1 MLIICLYPFRAWR
14 LMKRTS
20 RMPRMGITLVAPRL
34 VERGI
39 MAGEYIFT
47 MQDLIKRYGRNEV
60 LSGINL
66 CFYHGAKIGIV
77 GENGSGKS
85 TLLKIMAGADQEFD
99 GRAAPLKGTTIG
111 FLPQEPALDNEK
123 TVRENVEQAFADI
136 KKMIEEFNE
145 VSAKMA
151 EPMSDEEMEKAMEKM
166 GRLQDQID
174 ASDGWE
180 LDRQVEVAMDALV
193 LPADDQKAGTLSG
206 GEARRVALCKL
217 LLQKPDMLLLDEP
230 TNHLDAET
238 VQWLEDTLSSYLGNV
253 IVSTH
258 DRYFLDNITKWI
270 LELEKGKG
278 RPFEGNY
285 SSWLE
290 QKAEILRKRE
300 KSASTLQKRLQKELQ
315 WLRETPGAR
324 RKHNKGR
331 VNEYEKLSARKINM
345 EDNSL
350 EIQIAPGP
358 QLGEQV
364 IEVDSLSK
372 GYQEGE
378 PIIKDLT
385 FSVPRGAVVG
395 LIGPNGAGKT
405 TLFRMI
411 ADEEQPDLGTLKLGS
426 TVKLSYV
433 DQDRQDLIAE
443 NSVFEEITGGT
454 EHIEIAGKTINSRA
468 YVGRF
473 NFKGPDQQKKV
484 GELSGGERNRVHLAK
499 LLRRGGNV
507 LLLDEPT
514 NDLDVTTL
522 RNLENAILDFS
533 GCVLV
538 ISHDRFFLDRICTHL
553 LVFEGNSKV
562 RWFEGN
568 FEEYQE
574 KRKLELGGKE
584 ENRRSKYKKLTIH

>member
-1 MLIICLYPFRAWR
+1 
-14 LMKRTS
+14 
-20 RMPRMGITLVAPRL
+20 
-34 VERGI
+34 

-60 LSGINL
+60 LNGINL
-66 CFYHGAKIGIV
+66 SFYHGAKIGIV

-85 TLLKIMAGADQEFD
+85 TVLKIMAGEDQEFD

-111 FLPQEPALDNEK
+111 FLPQEPVLDEEQ
-123 TVRENVEQAFADI
+123 TVRENVEQAFGDI

-151 EPMSDEEMEKAMEKM
+151 APMSDDEMEKALEKM
-166 GRLQDQID
+166 GKLQDQID
-174 ASDGWE
+174 AADGWE

-193 LPADDQKAGTLSG
+193 LPADGQKAGTLSG

-217 LLQKPDMLLLDEP
+217 LLQKPDMILLDEP

-238 VQWLEDTLSSYLGNV
+238 VQWLEETLANYPGNV

-270 LELEKGKG
+270 LELESGKG

-300 KSASTLQKRLQKELQ
+300 KSASTLQKRLEKELQ
-315 WLRETPGAR
+315 WLKETPGAR
-324 RKHNKGR
+324 RKQNKGR
-331 VNEYEKLSARKINM
+331 INDYEKLSARKVDV

-364 IEVDSLSK
+364 IEVNSLSK
-372 GYQEGE
+372 SYDA
-378 PIIKDLT
+378 PIIQDLT

-411 ADEEQPDLGTLKLGS
+411 AGEEQPDSGTLKLGS

-433 DQDRQDLIAE
+433 DQHRHDL
-443 NSVFEEITGGT
+443 SPDKTVFEEITGGT
-454 EHIEIAGKTINSRA
+454 EHIEVAGKTIISRA

-553 LVFEGNSKV
+553 LVFEGNSKA

-574 KRKLELGGKE
+574 KRKQELGGRE
-584 ENRRSKYKKLTIH
+584 ENRRLKYKKLTIH

>member
-1 MLIICLYPFRAWR
+1 M
-14 LMKRTS
+14 S
-20 RMPRMGITLVAPRL
+20 
-34 VERGI
+34 
-39 MAGEYIFT
+39 GEYIFT
-47 MQDLIKRYGRNEV
+47 MQGLIKRYGRNEV
-60 LSGINL
+60 LNGINL
-66 CFYHGAKIGIV
+66 SFYHGAKIGIV

-85 TLLKIMAGADQEFD
+85 TLLKIMAGEDSEFE
-99 GRAAPLKGTTIG
+99 GQAAPLKGSTIG
-111 FLPQEPALDNEK
+111 FLPQEPVLDGDK
-123 TVRENVEQAFADI
+123 TVRENVEQAFSDI
-136 KKMIEEFNE
+136 KKLIEEFND
-145 VSAKMA
+145 VSTKMS
-151 EPMSDEEMEKAMEKM
+151 EPMSDDEMEKAMEKM

-174 ASDGWE
+174 AVDGWE

-193 LPADDQKAGTLSG
+193 LPEDDQKADTLSG

-238 VQWLEDTLSSYLGNV
+238 VQWLEDTLANFSGNV

-270 LELEKGKG
+270 LELESGKGK
-278 RPFEGNY
+278 PFEGNY

-290 QKAEILRKRE
+290 QKTEILRRRE
-300 KSASTLQKRLQKELQ
+300 KTASTLQKRLDKELQ
-315 WLRETPGAR
+315 WLQETPGAR
-324 RKHNKGR
+324 RKHNKSR
-331 VNEYEKLSARKINM
+331 VNEYEKLSARKTDL
-345 EDNSL
+345 EDNTL

-364 IEVDSLSK
+364 IEVESLAK
-372 GYQEGE
+372 GYGGD
-378 PIIKDLT
+378 PIFSDLT
-385 FSVPRGAVVG
+385 FTVPRGAVVG

-405 TLFRMI
+405 TLFKMI
-411 ADEEQPDLGTLKLGS
+411 AGEEQPDSGTLKLGS

-433 DQDRQDLIAE
+433 DQHRHDLGAE
-443 NSVFEEITGGT
+443 NTVFEEITGGT
-454 EHIEIAGKTINSRA
+454 EHIEVAGKTINSRA

-507 LLLDEPT
+507 LLLDEPS

-522 RNLENAILDFS
+522 RNLENAILDFN
-533 GCVLV
+533 GCALV

-553 LVFEGNSKV
+553 LVFEGDSKV

-574 KRKLELGGKE
+574 KRKKELGGRE
-584 ENRRSKYKKLTIH
+584 ENRRSKYKTLTIR

>member
-1 MLIICLYPFRAWR
+1 M
-14 LMKRTS
+14 S
-20 RMPRMGITLVAPRL
+20 
-34 VERGI
+34 
-39 MAGEYIFT
+39 GEYIFT
-47 MQDLIKRYGRNEV
+47 MQGLIKRYGRNEI
-60 LSGINL
+60 LNGINL
-66 CFYHGAKIGIV
+66 SFYHGAKIGIV

-85 TLLKIMAGADQEFD
+85 TLLKIMAGEDSEFE
-99 GRAAPLKGTTIG
+99 GQAAPLKGSTIG
-111 FLPQEPALDNEK
+111 FLPQEPVLDGDK
-123 TVRENVEQAFADI
+123 TVRENVEQAFSDI
-136 KKMIEEFNE
+136 KKLIEDFNE

-151 EPMSDEEMEKAMEKM
+151 EPMSDDEMEKALEKM

-174 ASDGWE
+174 AVDGWE

-193 LPADDQKAGTLSG
+193 LPEDDQKADTLSG

-238 VQWLEDTLSSYLGNV
+238 VQWLEDTLANFPGNV

-270 LELEKGKG
+270 LELESGKGK
-278 RPFEGNY
+278 PFEGNY

-290 QKAEILRKRE
+290 QKAEILRRRE
-300 KSASTLQKRLQKELQ
+300 KTASTLQKRLDKELQ
-315 WLRETPGAR
+315 WLRESPGAR
-324 RKHNKGR
+324 RKHNKSR
-331 VNEYEKLSARKINM
+331 VNEYEKLSARKTDL
-345 EDNSL
+345 EDNIL

-364 IEVDSLSK
+364 IEVESLSK
-372 GYQEGE
+372 GYGGD
-378 PIIKDLT
+378 PIFSDLT
-385 FSVPRGAVVG
+385 FTVPRGAVVG

-405 TLFRMI
+405 TLFKMI
-411 ADEEQPDLGTLKLGS
+411 AGEEQPDSGTLKLGS

-433 DQDRQDLIAE
+433 DQHRHDLEAD
-443 NSVFEEITGGT
+443 NTVFEEITGGT
-454 EHIEIAGKTINSRA
+454 EHIEVAGKTINSRA

-473 NFKGPDQQKKV
+473 NFKGSDQQKKV

-514 NDLDVTTL
+514 NDLDVNTL
-522 RNLENAILDFS
+522 RNLENAILDFN
-533 GCVLV
+533 GCALV

-574 KRKLELGGKE
+574 KRKKELGGKE
-584 ENRRSKYKKLTIH
+584 ENRRSKYKRLTIR

>member
-1 MLIICLYPFRAWR
+1 
-14 LMKRTS
+14 
-20 RMPRMGITLVAPRL
+20 
-34 VERGI
+34 

-47 MQDLIKRYGRNEV
+47 MQDLVKQYGRNDV
-60 LSGINL
+60 LNGINL
-66 CFYHGAKIGIV
+66 SFYHGAKIGIV

-85 TLLKIMAGADQEFD
+85 TVLRIMAGEDQEFQ

-111 FLPQEPALDNEK
+111 FLPQEPVLDNEQ
-123 TVRENVEQAFADI
+123 TVRENVEQAFGHI

-145 VSAKMA
+145 ISAKMA
-151 EPMSDEEMEKAMEKM
+151 EPMSDDEMEKAMGKM
-166 GRLQDQID
+166 GQLQDQID
-174 ASDGWE
+174 AADGWE

-217 LLQKPDMLLLDEP
+217 LLQKPDMILLDEP

-238 VQWLEDTLSSYLGNV
+238 VQWLEETLSNYPGNV

-270 LELEKGKG
+270 LELEGGKG

-285 SSWLE
+285 SSWLQ
-290 QKAEILRKRE
+290 QKAELLRKRE
-300 KSASTLQKRLQKELQ
+300 KSASTLQKRLEKELQ
-315 WLRETPGAR
+315 WLKETPGAR
-324 RKHNKGR
+324 RKQNKGR
-331 VNEYEKLSARKINM
+331 INEYEKLSARKVDL

-372 GYQEGE
+372 TYQGEE
-378 PIIKDLT
+378 PIINNLT

-411 ADEEQPDLGTLKLGS
+411 AGEEQPDSGTLKLGS

-433 DQDRQDLIAE
+433 DQHRHDL
-443 NSVFEEITGGT
+443 SSDKTVFEEITGGT
-454 EHIEIAGKTINSRA
+454 EHIEIAGKTIISRA

-568 FEEYQE
+568 FGEYQE
-574 KRKLELGGKE
+574 KRKQELGGKE
-584 ENRRSKYKKLTIH
+584 EHRRSKYKKLTIHQ

>member
-1 MLIICLYPFRAWR
+1 M
-14 LMKRTS
+14 S
-20 RMPRMGITLVAPRL
+20 
-34 VERGI
+34 
-39 MAGEYIFT
+39 GEYIFT
-47 MQDLIKRYGRNEV
+47 MQGLIKRYGRKEV
-60 LSGINL
+60 LNGINL
-66 CFYHGAKIGIV
+66 SFYHGAKIGVV

-85 TLLKIMAGADQEFD
+85 TLLKIMAGEDKEFE
-99 GRAAPLKGTTIG
+99 GQATPLKGSTIG
-111 FLPQEPALDNEK
+111 FLPQEPVLNNDQ
-123 TVRENVEQAFADI
+123 TVRENVEQAFGDI
-136 KKMIEEFNE
+136 KKIIEEFNAI
-145 VSAKMA
+145 SAKMA
-151 EPMSDEEMEKAMEKM
+151 EPMSDDEMEKSIDKM

-174 ASDGWE
+174 AVDGWE

-193 LPADDQKAGTLSG
+193 LPADNQKAGTLSG

-217 LLQKPDMLLLDEP
+217 LLQKPDMILLDEP

-238 VQWLEDTLSSYLGNV
+238 VQWLEDTLSNYPGNV

-270 LELEKGKG
+270 LELEIGKG
-278 RPFEGNY
+278 IPFEGNY

-290 QKAEILRKRE
+290 QKAEILRQRE
-300 KSASTLQKRLQKELQ
+300 KTASTLQKRLDKELQ

-324 RKHNKGR
+324 RKNNKGR
-331 VNEYEKLSARKINM
+331 INEYEKLSSRKIDI
-345 EDNSL
+345 EDNTL

-364 IEVDSLSK
+364 IEAESLVK
-372 GYQEGE
+372 GYGGD
-378 PIIKDLT
+378 PIFTDVT
-385 FSVPRGAVVG
+385 FAVPRGAVVG
-395 LIGPNGAGKT
+395 LVGPNGTGKT
-405 TLFRMI
+405 TLFKMI
-411 ADEEQPDLGTLKLGS
+411 AGEEQPDSGTLKLGS
-426 TVKLSYV
+426 TVQLSYV
-433 DQDRQDLIAE
+433 DQHRHNLGAE
-443 NSVFEEITGGT
+443 NTVFQEITGGT
-454 EHIEIAGKTINSRA
+454 EHIEVAGKTINSRA

-522 RNLENAILDFS
+522 RNLENAILNFN

-574 KRKLELGGKE
+574 KKKQELGGKE
-584 ENRRSKYKKLTIH
+584 ENRRSKYKKLTIR

>member
-1 MLIICLYPFRAWR
+1 M
-14 LMKRTS
+14 S
-20 RMPRMGITLVAPRL
+20 
-34 VERGI
+34 
-39 MAGEYIFT
+39 GEYIFT
-47 MQDLIKRYGRNEV
+47 MQGLIKRYGRNEV
-60 LSGINL
+60 LNGINL

-85 TLLKIMAGADQEFD
+85 TLLKIMAGEDNEFE
-99 GRAAPLKGTTIG
+99 GQAAPLKGSTVG
-111 FLPQEPALDNEK
+111 FLPQEPVLEGDQ
-123 TVRENVEQAFADI
+123 TVRENVEQAFGDI

-151 EPMSDEEMEKAMEKM
+151 EPMSDDEMEKAMEKM

-174 ASDGWE
+174 AVDGWE

-217 LLQKPDMLLLDEP
+217 LLQKPDMILLDEP

-238 VQWLEDTLSSYLGNV
+238 VQWLEDALANYPGNV

-270 LELEKGKG
+270 LELEGGKGK
-278 RPFEGNY
+278 PFEGNY

-290 QKAEILRKRE
+290 QKAEILRRRE
-300 KSASTLQKRLQKELQ
+300 KSASTLQKRLEKELQ

-331 VNEYEKLSARKINM
+331 IKEYEKLSSRKVDI
-345 EDNSL
+345 EDNTL

-364 IEVDSLSK
+364 IEAESLTK
-372 GYQEGE
+372 GYGAD
-378 PIIKDLT
+378 PVFSDLT

-405 TLFRMI
+405 TLFKMI
-411 ADEEQPDLGTLKLGS
+411 AGEEQPDSGNLKLGS
-426 TVKLSYV
+426 TVQLSYV
-433 DQDRQDLIAE
+433 DQHRHDLDAE
-443 NSVFEEITGGT
+443 NTVFQEITGGT
-454 EHIEIAGKTINSRA
+454 EHIEVAGKTINSRA

-514 NDLDVTTL
+514 NDLAVTTL
-522 RNLENAILDFS
+522 RNLEKAILDFN
-533 GCVLV
+533 GCALV

-553 LVFEGNSKV
+553 LVFEGDSKV

-574 KRKLELGGKE
+574 KRKQELGGRE
-584 ENRRSKYKKLTIH
+584 ENRRSKYKKLTIR

>member
-1 MLIICLYPFRAWR
+1 
-14 LMKRTS
+14 
-20 RMPRMGITLVAPRL
+20 
-34 VERGI
+34 

-85 TLLKIMAGADQEFD
+85 TLLKIMAGEDHEFE
-99 GRAAPLKGTTIG
+99 GRATPLKGTTIG
-111 FLPQEPALDNEK
+111 FLPQEPALDNEH

-151 EPMSDEEMEKAMEKM
+151 EPMSDEEMEKAIEKM

-217 LLQKPDMLLLDEP
+217 LLQKPDMILLDEP

-238 VQWLEDTLSSYLGNV
+238 VQWLEDTLSNYPGNI

-270 LELEKGKG
+270 LELENGKGK
-278 RPFEGNY
+278 PFEGNY

-290 QKAEILRKRE
+290 QKAEILRRRE
-300 KSASTLQKRLQKELQ
+300 KSASTLQKRLEKELQ

-331 VNEYEKLSARKINM
+331 INEYEKLSARKIDM
-345 EDNSL
+345 QDNSL

-364 IEVDSLSK
+364 IEADSLSK

-411 ADEEQPDLGTLKLGS
+411 ANEEQPDSGTLKLGS

-433 DQDRQDLIAE
+433 DQDRHDLIAE

-574 KRKLELGGKE
+574 KRKQELGGKE

>member
-1 MLIICLYPFRAWR
+1 M
-14 LMKRTS
+14 S
-20 RMPRMGITLVAPRL
+20 
-34 VERGI
+34 
-39 MAGEYIFT
+39 GEYIFT
-47 MQDLIKRYGRNEV
+47 MQGLIKRYGRNEV
-60 LSGINL
+60 LNGINL
-66 CFYHGAKIGIV
+66 SFYHGAKIGIV

-85 TLLKIMAGADQEFD
+85 TLLKIMAGEDSEFE
-99 GRAAPLKGTTIG
+99 GQAAPLKGSTIG
-111 FLPQEPALDNEK
+111 FLPQEPVLDGDK
-123 TVRENVEQAFADI
+123 TVRENVEQAFSDI
-136 KKMIEEFNE
+136 KKLIEEFNE
-145 VSAKMA
+145 ISAKMA
-151 EPMSDEEMEKAMEKM
+151 EPMSDDEMEKAMEKM

-174 ASDGWE
+174 AVDGWE

-193 LPADDQKAGTLSG
+193 LPEDDQKADTLSG

-238 VQWLEDTLSSYLGNV
+238 VQWLEDTLANFSGNV

-270 LELEKGKG
+270 LELESGKGK
-278 RPFEGNY
+278 PFEGNY

-290 QKAEILRKRE
+290 QKTEILRRRE
-300 KSASTLQKRLQKELQ
+300 KTASTLQKRLDKELQ

-331 VNEYEKLSARKINM
+331 VNEYEKLSARKTDL
-345 EDNSL
+345 EDNTL

-364 IEVDSLSK
+364 IEVESLAK
-372 GYQEGE
+372 GYGGD
-378 PIIKDLT
+378 PIFSDLT
-385 FSVPRGAVVG
+385 FTVPRGAVVG

-405 TLFRMI
+405 TLFKMI
-411 ADEEQPDLGTLKLGS
+411 AGEEQPDSGTLKLGS

-433 DQDRQDLIAE
+433 DQHRHDLGAE
-443 NSVFEEITGGT
+443 NTVFEEITGGT

-522 RNLENAILDFS
+522 RNLENAILDFN
-533 GCVLV
+533 GCALV

-553 LVFEGNSKV
+553 LVFEGDSKV

-574 KRKLELGGKE
+574 KRKKELGGRE
-584 ENRRSKYKKLTIH
+584 ENRRSKYKKLTIR

>member
-1 MLIICLYPFRAWR
+1 M
-14 LMKRTS
+14 S
-20 RMPRMGITLVAPRL
+20 
-34 VERGI
+34 
-39 MAGEYIFT
+39 GEYIFT
-47 MQDLIKRYGRNEV
+47 MQGLIKRYGRNEV
-60 LSGINL
+60 LNGINL
-66 CFYHGAKIGIV
+66 SFYHGTKIGIV

-85 TLLKIMAGADQEFD
+85 TLLKIMAGEDKEFE
-99 GRAAPLKGTTIG
+99 GQATPLKGSTIG
-111 FLPQEPALDNEK
+111 FLPQEPVLDDDQ
-123 TVRENVEQAFADI
+123 TVRENVEQAFGDI
-136 KKMIEEFNE
+136 KEMIKEFNDI
-145 VSAKMA
+145 SAKMA
-151 EPMSDEEMEKAMEKM
+151 EPMSDDEMEKAMDKM

-174 ASDGWE
+174 AVDGWE

-217 LLQKPDMLLLDEP
+217 LLQKPDMILLDEP

-238 VQWLEDTLSSYLGNV
+238 VQWLEDTLSNYPGNV

-270 LELEKGKG
+270 LELEIGKG
-278 RPFEGNY
+278 IPFEGNY

-290 QKAEILRKRE
+290 QKAEILRRRE
-300 KSASTLQKRLQKELQ
+300 KTASTLQKRLDKELQ

-324 RKHNKGR
+324 RKNNKGR
-331 VNEYEKLSARKINM
+331 INEYEKLSTRKIDI
-345 EDNSL
+345 EDNTL

-364 IEVDSLSK
+364 IEAESLAKSY
-372 GYQEGE
+372 GDD
-378 PIIKDLT
+378 PIFTGLT

-395 LIGPNGAGKT
+395 LVGPNGTGKT
-405 TLFRMI
+405 TLFKMI
-411 ADEEQPDLGTLKLGS
+411 VGEEQPDSGTLKLGS
-426 TVKLSYV
+426 TVQLSYV
-433 DQDRQDLIAE
+433 DQHRHDLGSE
-443 NSVFEEITGGT
+443 NTVFQEITGGT
-454 EHIEIAGKTINSRA
+454 EHIEVAGKTINSRA

-522 RNLENAILDFS
+522 RNLENAILDFN
-533 GCVLV
+533 GCALV

-574 KRKLELGGKE
+574 KRKQELGGKE
-584 ENRRSKYKKLTIH
+584 ENRRSKYKKLTIR

>member
-1 MLIICLYPFRAWR
+1 
-14 LMKRTS
+14 
-20 RMPRMGITLVAPRL
+20 
-34 VERGI
+34 

-66 CFYHGAKIGIV
+66 SFYHGAKIGIV

-85 TLLKIMAGADQEFD
+85 TVLNIMAGEDQEFD

-111 FLPQEPALDNEK
+111 FLPQEPVLDDEQ
-123 TVRENVEQAFADI
+123 TVRENVEQAFGDI

-151 EPMSDEEMEKAMEKM
+151 EPMSDDEMEKALEKM
-166 GRLQDQID
+166 GKLQDQID
-174 ASDGWE
+174 AADGWE

-217 LLQKPDMLLLDEP
+217 LLQKPDMILLDEP

-238 VQWLEDTLSSYLGNV
+238 VQWLEETLVNYPGNV

-270 LELEKGKG
+270 LELESGKG

-300 KSASTLQKRLQKELQ
+300 KSASTLQKRLEKELQ
-315 WLRETPGAR
+315 WLKETPGAR
-324 RKHNKGR
+324 RKQNKGR
-331 VNEYEKLSARKINM
+331 INDYEKLSARKVDV

-364 IEVDSLSK
+364 IEVNSLSK
-372 GYQEGE
+372 SYDD
-378 PIIKDLT
+378 PIIQDLT

-411 ADEEQPDLGTLKLGS
+411 AGEEQPDSGTLKLGS

-433 DQDRQDLIAE
+433 DQHRHDLCPDKT
-443 NSVFEEITGGT
+443 VFEEITGGT
-454 EHIEIAGKTINSRA
+454 EHIEVAGKTIISRA

-473 NFKGPDQQKKV
+473 NFKGTDQQKKV

-553 LVFEGNSKV
+553 LVFEGNSKA

-574 KRKLELGGKE
+574 KRKQELGGRE

>member
-1 MLIICLYPFRAWR
+1 
-14 LMKRTS
+14 
-20 RMPRMGITLVAPRL
+20 
-34 VERGI
+34 

-66 CFYHGAKIGIV
+66 SFYHGAKIGIV

-85 TLLKIMAGADQEFD
+85 TVLKIMAGEDQEFD

-111 FLPQEPALDNEK
+111 FLPQEPVLDDEQ
-123 TVRENVEQAFADI
+123 TVRENVEQAFGDI

-151 EPMSDEEMEKAMEKM
+151 EPMSDDEMEKALEKM
-166 GRLQDQID
+166 GKLQDQID
-174 ASDGWE
+174 AADGWE

-217 LLQKPDMLLLDEP
+217 LLQKPDMILLDEP

-238 VQWLEDTLSSYLGNV
+238 VQWLEETLVNYPGNV

-270 LELEKGKG
+270 LELESGKG

-300 KSASTLQKRLQKELQ
+300 KSASTLQKRLEKELQ
-315 WLRETPGAR
+315 WLKETPGAR
-324 RKHNKGR
+324 RKQNKGR
-331 VNEYEKLSARKINM
+331 INDYEKLSARKVDV

-364 IEVDSLSK
+364 IEVNSLSK
-372 GYQEGE
+372 SYDD
-378 PIIKDLT
+378 PIIQDLT

-411 ADEEQPDLGTLKLGS
+411 AGEEQPDSGTLKLGS

-433 DQDRQDLIAE
+433 DQHRHDL
-443 NSVFEEITGGT
+443 SPDKTVFEEITGGT
-454 EHIEIAGKTINSRA
+454 EHIEVAGKTIISRA

-574 KRKLELGGKE
+574 KRKQELGGRE
-584 ENRRSKYKKLTIH
+584 ENRRSKYKKLTIR

>member
-1 MLIICLYPFRAWR
+1 M
-14 LMKRTS
+14 S
-20 RMPRMGITLVAPRL
+20 
-34 VERGI
+34 
-39 MAGEYIFT
+39 GEYIFT
-47 MQDLIKRYGRNEV
+47 MQGLIKRYGRNEV
-60 LSGINL
+60 LNGINL
-66 CFYHGAKIGIV
+66 SFYHGAKIGIV

-85 TLLKIMAGADQEFD
+85 TLLKIMAGEDSEFE
-99 GRAAPLKGTTIG
+99 GQAAPLKGSTIG
-111 FLPQEPALDNEK
+111 FLPQEPVLDGDK
-123 TVRENVEQAFADI
+123 TVRENVEQAFSDI
-136 KKMIEEFNE
+136 KKLIEEFNE

-151 EPMSDEEMEKAMEKM
+151 EPMSDDEMEKAMEKM

-174 ASDGWE
+174 AVDGWE

-193 LPADDQKAGTLSG
+193 LPEDDQKADTLSG

-238 VQWLEDTLSSYLGNV
+238 VQWLEDTLANFSGNV

-270 LELEKGKG
+270 LELESGKGK
-278 RPFEGNY
+278 PFEGNY

-290 QKAEILRKRE
+290 QKTEILRRRE
-300 KSASTLQKRLQKELQ
+300 KTASTLQKRLDKELQ
-315 WLRETPGAR
+315 WLQETPGAR
-324 RKHNKGR
+324 RKHNKSR
-331 VNEYEKLSARKINM
+331 VNEYEKLSARKTDL
-345 EDNSL
+345 EDNTL
-350 EIQIAPGP
+350 ELQIAPDP
-358 QLGEQV
+358 QHGEQV
-364 IEVDSLSK
+364 IEVESLAK
-372 GYQEGE
+372 GYGGD
-378 PIIKDLT
+378 PIFSDLT
-385 FSVPRGAVVG
+385 FTVPRGAVVG

-405 TLFRMI
+405 TLFKMN
-411 ADEEQPDLGTLKLGS
+411 AGEEQPDSGTLKLGS

-433 DQDRQDLIAE
+433 DQHRHDLAAE
-443 NSVFEEITGGT
+443 NTVFEEITGGT
-454 EHIEIAGKTINSRA
+454 EHIEVAGKTINSRA

-522 RNLENAILDFS
+522 RNLENAILDFN
-533 GCVLV
+533 GCALV

-553 LVFEGNSKV
+553 LVFEGDSKV

-574 KRKLELGGKE
+574 KRKKELGGRE
-584 ENRRSKYKKLTIH
+584 ENRRSKYKKLTIR

>member
-1 MLIICLYPFRAWR
+1 M
-14 LMKRTS
+14 S
-20 RMPRMGITLVAPRL
+20 
-34 VERGI
+34 
-39 MAGEYIFT
+39 GEYIFT
-47 MQDLIKRYGRNEV
+47 MQGLIKRYGRNEV
-60 LSGINL
+60 LNGINL
-66 CFYHGAKIGIV
+66 SFYHGAKIGIV

-85 TLLKIMAGADQEFD
+85 TLLKIMAGEDKEFE
-99 GRAAPLKGTTIG
+99 GQATPLKGSTIG
-111 FLPQEPALDNEK
+111 FLPQEPVLDDDQ
-123 TVRENVEQAFADI
+123 TVRENVEQAFGDI
-136 KKMIEEFNE
+136 KEMIKEFNAI
-145 VSAKMA
+145 SAKMA
-151 EPMSDEEMEKAMEKM
+151 EPMSDDEMGKAMDKM

-174 ASDGWE
+174 AVDGWE

-217 LLQKPDMLLLDEP
+217 LLQKPDMILLDEP

-238 VQWLEDTLSSYLGNV
+238 VQWLEDTLSNYPGNV

-270 LELEKGKG
+270 LELEIGKG
-278 RPFEGNY
+278 IPFEGNY

-290 QKAEILRKRE
+290 QKAEILRRRE
-300 KSASTLQKRLQKELQ
+300 KTASTLQKRLDKELQ

-324 RKHNKGR
+324 RKNNKGR
-331 VNEYEKLSARKINM
+331 INEYEKLSNRKIDI
-345 EDNSL
+345 EDNTL

-364 IEVDSLSK
+364 IEAESLAK
-372 GYQEGE
+372 GYGGD
-378 PIIKDLT
+378 PIFTGLT
-385 FSVPRGAVVG
+385 FSIPRGAVVG
-395 LIGPNGAGKT
+395 LVGPNGTGKT
-405 TLFRMI
+405 TLFKMI
-411 ADEEQPDLGTLKLGS
+411 AGEEQPDSGTLKLGS
-426 TVKLSYV
+426 TVQLSYV
-433 DQDRQDLIAE
+433 DQHRHDLSAE
-443 NSVFEEITGGT
+443 NTVFQEITGGT
-454 EHIEIAGKTINSRA
+454 EHIEVAGKTINSRA

-522 RNLENAILDFS
+522 RNLENAILDFN
-533 GCVLV
+533 GCALV

-574 KRKLELGGKE
+574 KRKQELGGKE

>member
-1 MLIICLYPFRAWR
+1 M
-14 LMKRTS
+14 S
-20 RMPRMGITLVAPRL
+20 
-34 VERGI
+34 
-39 MAGEYIFT
+39 GEYIFT
-47 MQDLIKRYGRNEV
+47 IQGLIKRYDRNEV
-60 LSGINL
+60 LNGINL
-66 CFYHGAKIGIV
+66 SFYHGAKIGIV

-85 TLLKIMAGADQEFD
+85 TLLKIMAGEDKEFE
-99 GRAAPLKGTTIG
+99 GQATPLKGSTIG
-111 FLPQEPALDNEK
+111 FLPQEPVLDDDQ
-123 TVRENVEQAFADI
+123 TVRENVEQAFGDI
-136 KKMIEEFNE
+136 KKMIKEFNAI
-145 VSAKMA
+145 SAKMA
-151 EPMSDEEMEKAMEKM
+151 EPMSDEEMEKAMDKM

-174 ASDGWE
+174 AVDGWE

-217 LLQKPDMLLLDEP
+217 LLQKPDMILLDEP

-238 VQWLEDTLSSYLGNV
+238 VQWLEDTLSNYPGNV

-270 LELEKGKG
+270 LELEIGKG
-278 RPFEGNY
+278 IPFEGNY

-290 QKAEILRKRE
+290 QKAELLRRRE
-300 KSASTLQKRLQKELQ
+300 KTASTLQKRLDKELQ

-324 RKHNKGR
+324 RKNNKGR
-331 VNEYEKLSARKINM
+331 INEYEKLSTRKIDI
-345 EDNSL
+345 EDNTL

-364 IEVDSLSK
+364 IEAESLAK
-372 GYQEGE
+372 GYGGD
-378 PIIKDLT
+378 PIFTGLT

-395 LIGPNGAGKT
+395 LVGPNGTGKT
-405 TLFRMI
+405 TLFKMI
-411 ADEEQPDLGTLKLGS
+411 VGEEQPDSGTLKLGS
-426 TVKLSYV
+426 TVQLSYV
-433 DQDRQDLIAE
+433 DQHRHDLGAE
-443 NSVFEEITGGT
+443 NTVFQEITGGT
-454 EHIEIAGKTINSRA
+454 EHIEVAGKTINSRA

-522 RNLENAILDFS
+522 RNLENAILDFN
-533 GCVLV
+533 GCALV

-574 KRKLELGGKE
+574 KRKQELGGKE
-584 ENRRSKYKKLTIH
+584 ENRRSKYKKLTIR

>member
-1 MLIICLYPFRAWR
+1 M
-14 LMKRTS
+14 S
-20 RMPRMGITLVAPRL
+20 
-34 VERGI
+34 
-39 MAGEYIFT
+39 GEYIYT
-47 MQDLIKRYGRNEV
+47 IQGLIKRYGRNEV
-60 LSGINL
+60 LNGINL
-66 CFYHGAKIGIV
+66 SFYHGAKIGIV

-85 TLLKIMAGADQEFD
+85 TLLKIMAGEDSEFE
-99 GRAAPLKGTTIG
+99 GQATLLKGSTIG
-111 FLPQEPALDNEK
+111 FLPQEPVLDDDK
-123 TVRENVEQAFADI
+123 TVRENVEQAFSDI
-136 KKMIEEFNE
+136 KKLIEEFNE
-145 VSAKMA
+145 ISTKMA
-151 EPMSDEEMEKAMEKM
+151 EPMSDDEMEKAMEKM

-174 ASDGWE
+174 AVDGWE
-180 LDRQVEVAMDALV
+180 LDRQVEIAMDALV
-193 LPADDQKAGTLSG
+193 LPEDNQKADTLSG

-238 VQWLEDTLSSYLGNV
+238 VQWLEDTLANFPGNV

-270 LELEKGKG
+270 LELESGKGK
-278 RPFEGNY
+278 PFEGNY
-285 SSWLE
+285 SSWLK
-290 QKAEILRKRE
+290 QKAEILRRRE
-300 KSASTLQKRLQKELQ
+300 KTASTLQKRLDKELQ

-331 VNEYEKLSARKINM
+331 INEYEKMSARKTDV
-345 EDNSL
+345 EDNAL

-364 IEVDSLSK
+364 IEVESLSK
-372 GYQEGE
+372 GYGGD
-378 PIIKDLT
+378 PIISDLT
-385 FSVPRGAVVG
+385 FTVPRGAVVG

-405 TLFRMI
+405 TLFKMV
-411 ADEEQPDLGTLKLGS
+411 AGEEQPDSGTLKLGS

-433 DQDRQDLIAE
+433 DQHRHDLEA
-443 NSVFEEITGGT
+443 NNTVFEEITGGT
-454 EHIEIAGKTINSRA
+454 EHIEVAGKTINSRA

-522 RNLENAILDFS
+522 RNLENAILDFN
-533 GCVLV
+533 GCAMV

-574 KRKLELGGKE
+574 KRREELGGKE
-584 ENRRSKYKKLTIH
+584 ENRRSKYKKLTIR

>member
-1 MLIICLYPFRAWR
+1 M
-14 LMKRTS
+14 S
-20 RMPRMGITLVAPRL
+20 
-34 VERGI
+34 
-39 MAGEYIFT
+39 GEYIFT
-47 MQDLIKRYGRNEV
+47 MQGLIKRYGRNEV
-60 LSGINL
+60 LNGINL
-66 CFYHGAKIGIV
+66 SFYHGAKIGIV

-85 TLLKIMAGADQEFD
+85 TLLKIMAGEDSEFE
-99 GRAAPLKGTTIG
+99 GQAAPLKGSTIG
-111 FLPQEPALDNEK
+111 FLPQEPVLDGDK
-123 TVRENVEQAFADI
+123 TVRENVEQAFSDI
-136 KKMIEEFNE
+136 KKLIEEFNE

-151 EPMSDEEMEKAMEKM
+151 EPMSDDEMEKAMEKM

-174 ASDGWE
+174 AVDGWE

-193 LPADDQKAGTLSG
+193 LPEDDQKADTLSG

-238 VQWLEDTLSSYLGNV
+238 VQWLEDTLANFSGNV

-270 LELEKGKG
+270 LELESGKGK
-278 RPFEGNY
+278 PFEGNY

-290 QKAEILRKRE
+290 QKTEILRRRE
-300 KSASTLQKRLQKELQ
+300 KTASTLQKRLDKELQ

-331 VNEYEKLSARKINM
+331 VNEYEKLSARKTDL
-345 EDNSL
+345 EDNTL

-364 IEVDSLSK
+364 IEVESLAK
-372 GYQEGE
+372 GYGGD
-378 PIIKDLT
+378 PIFSDLT
-385 FSVPRGAVVG
+385 FTVPRGAVVG

-405 TLFRMI
+405 TLFKMI
-411 ADEEQPDLGTLKLGS
+411 AGEEQPDSGTLKLGS

-433 DQDRQDLIAE
+433 DQHRHDLGAE
-443 NSVFEEITGGT
+443 NTVFEEITGGT
-454 EHIEIAGKTINSRA
+454 EHIEVAGKTINSRA

-522 RNLENAILDFS
+522 RNLENAILDFN
-533 GCVLV
+533 GCALV

-553 LVFEGNSKV
+553 LVFEGDSKV

-574 KRKLELGGKE
+574 KRKKELGGRE
-584 ENRRSKYKKLTIH
+584 ENRRSKYKKLTIR

>member
-1 MLIICLYPFRAWR
+1 
-14 LMKRTS
+14 
-20 RMPRMGITLVAPRL
+20 
-34 VERGI
+34 
-39 MAGEYIFT
+39 

-85 TLLKIMAGADQEFD
+85 TLLKILAGEDHEFE
-99 GRAAPLKGTTIG
+99 GRATPLKGTTIG
-111 FLPQEPALDNEK
+111 FLPQEPALDNEH

-238 VQWLEDTLSSYLGNV
+238 VQWLEDTLTSYLGNV

-300 KSASTLQKRLQKELQ
+300 KSASTLQKRLEKELQ

-331 VNEYEKLSARKINM
+331 INEYEKLSARKIDM

-364 IEVDSLSK
+364 IEADSLSK

-411 ADEEQPDLGTLKLGS
+411 ANEEQPDSGTLKLGS

-433 DQDRQDLIAE
+433 DQDRHDLIAE

>member
-1 MLIICLYPFRAWR
+1 
-14 LMKRTS
+14 
-20 RMPRMGITLVAPRL
+20 
-34 VERGI
+34 

-85 TLLKIMAGADQEFD
+85 TLLKILAGEDHEFE
-99 GRAAPLKGTTIG
+99 GRATPLKGTTIG
-111 FLPQEPALDNEK
+111 FLPQEPALDNEH

-217 LLQKPDMLLLDEP
+217 LLQKPDMILLDEP

-238 VQWLEDTLSSYLGNV
+238 VQWLEDTLSNYPGNI

-270 LELEKGKG
+270 LELENGKGK
-278 RPFEGNY
+278 PFEGNY

-290 QKAEILRKRE
+290 QKTEILRKRE
-300 KSASTLQKRLQKELQ
+300 KSASTLQKRLEKELQ

-331 VNEYEKLSARKINM
+331 INEYEKLSARKIDM
-345 EDNSL
+345 QDNSL

-364 IEVDSLSK
+364 IEADSLSK

-411 ADEEQPDLGTLKLGS
+411 ANEEQPDSGTLKLGS

-433 DQDRQDLIAE
+433 DQDRHDLIAE

-574 KRKLELGGKE
+574 KRKQELGGKE

>member
-1 MLIICLYPFRAWR
+1 
-14 LMKRTS
+14 
-20 RMPRMGITLVAPRL
+20 
-34 VERGI
+34 

-85 TLLKIMAGADQEFD
+85 TLLKILAGEDHEFE
-99 GRAAPLKGTTIG
+99 GRATPLKGTTIG
-111 FLPQEPALDNEK
+111 FLPQEPALDNEH

-217 LLQKPDMLLLDEP
+217 LLQKPDMILLDEP

-238 VQWLEDTLSSYLGNV
+238 VQWLENTLSNYPGNI

-270 LELEKGKG
+270 LELENGKGK
-278 RPFEGNY
+278 PFEGNY

-290 QKAEILRKRE
+290 QKAEILRRRE
-300 KSASTLQKRLQKELQ
+300 KSASTLQKRLEKELQ

-331 VNEYEKLSARKINM
+331 INEYEKLSARKIDM
-345 EDNSL
+345 QDNSL

-364 IEVDSLSK
+364 IEADSLSK

-378 PIIKDLT
+378 LIIKDLT

-395 LIGPNGAGKT
+395 LIGPNGVGKT

-411 ADEEQPDLGTLKLGS
+411 ANEEQPDSGTLKLGS

-433 DQDRQDLIAE
+433 DQDRHDLIAE

-568 FEEYQE
+568 FAEYQE
-574 KRKLELGGKE
+574 KRKQELGGKE

>member
-1 MLIICLYPFRAWR
+1 
-14 LMKRTS
+14 
-20 RMPRMGITLVAPRL
+20 MPRMGITLVAPRL

-85 TLLKIMAGADQEFD
+85 TLLKILAGEDHEFE
-99 GRAAPLKGTTIG
+99 GRATPLKGTTIG
-111 FLPQEPALDNEK
+111 FLPQEPALDNEH

-217 LLQKPDMLLLDEP
+217 LLQKPDMILLDEP

-238 VQWLEDTLSSYLGNV
+238 VQWLEDTLSNYPGNI

-270 LELEKGKG
+270 LELENGKGK
-278 RPFEGNY
+278 PFEGNY

-290 QKAEILRKRE
+290 QKAEILRRRE
-300 KSASTLQKRLQKELQ
+300 KSASTLQKRLEKELQ

-331 VNEYEKLSARKINM
+331 VNEYEKLSARKIDM

-411 ADEEQPDLGTLKLGS
+411 ANEEQPDSGTLKLGS

-433 DQDRQDLIAE
+433 DQDRHDLIAE

>member
-1 MLIICLYPFRAWR
+1 M
-14 LMKRTS
+14 S
-20 RMPRMGITLVAPRL
+20 
-34 VERGI
+34 
-39 MAGEYIFT
+39 GEYIFT
-47 MQDLIKRYGRNEV
+47 MQGLIKRYGRNEV
-60 LSGINL
+60 LNGINL
-66 CFYHGAKIGIV
+66 SFYHGAKIGIV

-85 TLLKIMAGADQEFD
+85 TLLKIMAGEDSEFE
-99 GRAAPLKGTTIG
+99 GQAAPLKGSTIG
-111 FLPQEPALDNEK
+111 FLPQEPVLDGEK
-123 TVRENVEQAFADI
+123 TVRENVEQAFSDI
-136 KKMIEEFNE
+136 KKLIEEFNE

-151 EPMSDEEMEKAMEKM
+151 EPMSDDEMEKAMEKM

-174 ASDGWE
+174 AVDGWE

-193 LPADDQKAGTLSG
+193 LPEDDQKADTLSG

-238 VQWLEDTLSSYLGNV
+238 VQWLEDTLANFSGNV

-270 LELEKGKG
+270 LELESGKGK
-278 RPFEGNY
+278 PFEGNY

-290 QKAEILRKRE
+290 QKTEILRRRE
-300 KSASTLQKRLQKELQ
+300 KTASTLQKRLDKELQ

-324 RKHNKGR
+324 RKHNKSR
-331 VNEYEKLSARKINM
+331 VNEYEKLSARKTDL
-345 EDNSL
+345 EDNTL

-364 IEVDSLSK
+364 IEVESLAK
-372 GYQEGE
+372 GYGGD
-378 PIIKDLT
+378 PIFSDLT
-385 FSVPRGAVVG
+385 FTVPRGAVVG

-405 TLFRMI
+405 TLFKMI
-411 ADEEQPDLGTLKLGS
+411 AGEEQPDSGTLKLGS

-433 DQDRQDLIAE
+433 DQHRHDLGAE
-443 NSVFEEITGGT
+443 NTVFEEITGGT
-454 EHIEIAGKTINSRA
+454 EHIEVAGKTINSRA

-522 RNLENAILDFS
+522 RNLENAILDFN
-533 GCVLV
+533 GCALV

-553 LVFEGNSKV
+553 LVFEGDSKV

-574 KRKLELGGKE
+574 KRKKELGGRE
-584 ENRRSKYKKLTIH
+584 ENRRSKYKKLTIR